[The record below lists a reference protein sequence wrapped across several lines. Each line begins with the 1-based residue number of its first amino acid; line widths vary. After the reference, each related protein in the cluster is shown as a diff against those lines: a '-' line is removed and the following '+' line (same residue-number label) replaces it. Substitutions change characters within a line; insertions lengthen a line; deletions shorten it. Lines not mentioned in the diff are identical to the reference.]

1 MQALAGKI
9 AVITGGNSG
18 IGKATAQLF
27 AQQGA
32 RVAITG
38 RRQDMLDAAVA
49 EIGSGVVGIQ
59 GDSAD
64 IAQHARL
71 VREVGQRF
79 GGLDIFVANAGVI
92 KLAPSDRVTVE
103 DYDHQFDVNTR
114 GVFFGVQA
122 ILPLMRDGGSII
134 LVSSIAANK
143 TLDKHA
149 VYAGS
154 KAAIGAFA
162 RAWALE
168 LKTRKIRVNVL
179 SPGPVETP
187 ILDKLGVS
195 ATERPDFVRAMGDMI
210 PLGRMGLPGDLA
222 SAALFLACDAGSFI
236 TGIELTVDG
245 GMSLT

>member
-1 MQALAGKI
+1 MQALTGKI

-32 RVAITG
+32 KVAITG
-38 RRQDMLDAAVA
+38 RRQDVLDAAVA

-64 IAQHARL
+64 IAQHTRL
-71 VREVGQRF
+71 VREIRQRF
-79 GGLDIFVANAGVI
+79 GELDIFVANAGVI
-92 KLAPSDRVTVE
+92 KLAPSDKVTVE

-134 LVSSIAANK
+134 LVSSIAATK
-143 TLDKHA
+143 TLDNHA

-168 LKTRKIRVNVL
+168 LKARKIRVNVL

-187 ILDKLGVS
+187 ILDKLGVT
-195 ATERPDFVRAMGDMI
+195 AKERPDFVKAMGDMI
-210 PLGRMGLPGDLA
+210 PLGRMGLPADLA

>member
-1 MQALAGKI
+1 MQVLAGKI

-18 IGKATAQLF
+18 IGKATARRF
-27 AQQGA
+27 AEQGA
-32 RVAITG
+32 KVAITG
-38 RRQDMLDAAVA
+38 RRQDVLDAAVA
-49 EIGSGVVGIQ
+49 EIGLGVVGIQ

-71 VREVGQRF
+71 VRAVRRRF

-92 KLAPSDRVTVE
+92 RLAPSDKVTVE
-103 DYDHQFDVNTR
+103 DYDHQFNVNTR

-134 LVSSIAANK
+134 LVGSIAATK
-143 TLDKHA
+143 TLDNHA

-154 KAAIGAFA
+154 KAAISAFA

-168 LKTRKIRVNVL
+168 LKTRKIRVNLL
-179 SPGPVETP
+179 SPGPVATP
-187 ILDKLGVS
+187 ILNKLGV
-195 ATERPDFVRAMGDMI
+195 TEQDRPDFVKAMGDMI
-210 PLGRMGLPGDLA
+210 PLGRLGLPDDLA

>member
-32 RVAITG
+32 KVAITG
-38 RRQDMLDAAVA
+38 RRQDVLKAAVA

-71 VREVGQRF
+71 VREVRQRF
-79 GGLDIFVANAGVI
+79 GGIDIFVANAGVI
-92 KLAPSDRVTVE
+92 KLAPSDKVTVE

-143 TLDKHA
+143 TLDNHA

-168 LKTRKIRVNVL
+168 LKARKIRVNVL

-195 ATERPDFVRAMGDMI
+195 AKERPDFVKAMGDVI

-222 SAALFLACDAGSFI
+222 SAALFLACDAGSFV

>member
-1 MQALAGKI
+1 MQTLAGKI

-18 IGKATAQLF
+18 IGKATARLF

-32 RVAITG
+32 KVAITG
-38 RRQDMLDAAVA
+38 RRQDVLDAAVA
-49 EIGSGVVGIQ
+49 EIGPGVVGIRS
-59 GDSAD
+59 DASD
-64 IAQHARL
+64 IAHHTRL
-71 VREVGQRF
+71 AYEIRRQF
-79 GGLDIFVANAGVI
+79 GGLDTFVANAGVI
-92 KLAPSDRVTVE
+92 NLAPSDKVTVE
-103 DYDHQFDVNTR
+103 DYDHQFGVNAR

-134 LVSSIAANK
+134 LVSSIAAHK
-143 TLDKHA
+143 TLDNHA

-168 LKTRKIRVNVL
+168 LKARKIRVNVL

-187 ILDKLGVS
+187 ILDKLGVGEK
-195 ATERPDFVRAMGDMI
+195 ERPDFVRAMGNMI
-210 PLGRMGLPGDLA
+210 PLGRMGLPEDLA
-222 SAALFLACDAGSFI
+222 NAALFLACDAGSFI

>member
-1 MQALAGKI
+1 MQTLAGKI

-18 IGKATAQLF
+18 IGKATARLF
-27 AQQGA
+27 VQQGA
-32 RVAITG
+32 KVVITG
-38 RRQDMLDAAVA
+38 RRQSVLDAAVT
-49 EIGSGVVGIQ
+49 EIGPGVVGIP
-59 GDSAD
+59 GDSSD
-64 IAQHARL
+64 IAHHTHLAYE
-71 VREVGQRF
+71 VRRRF

-92 KLAPSDRVTVE
+92 NLVPSDKVTVE
-103 DYDHQFDVNTR
+103 DYDHQFGVNAR

-122 ILPLMRDGGSII
+122 MLPIMRDGGSII
-134 LVSSIAANK
+134 LVSSIAARK
-143 TLDKHA
+143 SLDNHA

-168 LKTRKIRVNVL
+168 LKARKIRVNVL

-187 ILDKLGVS
+187 ILDKLGV
-195 ATERPDFVRAMGDMI
+195 TEKERPDFVKAMGSMI
-210 PLGRMGLPGDLA
+210 PLGRMGLPEDLA

>member
-32 RVAITG
+32 KVAITG
-38 RRQDMLDAAVA
+38 RRQDVLDAAVA
-49 EIGSGVVGIQ
+49 EIGLGIVGIQ
-59 GDSAD
+59 GDSAE

-71 VREVGQRF
+71 VREVRQRF

-92 KLAPSDRVTVE
+92 KLAPSDKVTVE

-143 TLDKHA
+143 TLDNHA

-168 LKTRKIRVNVL
+168 LKARKIRVNVL

-195 ATERPDFVRAMGDMI
+195 AKERPDFVKAMGDMI

-222 SAALFLACDAGSFI
+222 SAALFLACDAGSFV